1 MFQMYEEWGRRLK
14 KLNGLVKEWME
25 YEKENDTT
33 EVYED
38 LLNFKA
44 AHVVPAIQLYNCLKR
59 QEFVRNSDYTQL
71 DLRTEKAVIT
81 YNKLVMEYCAEPNGA
96 QADPDG
102 MSTSLMDMSVLNNG
116 Q

>member
-1 MFQMYEEWGRRLK
+1 MYEEWGRRLK
-14 KLNGLVKEWME
+14 KLNRLVKEWME

-44 AHVVPAIQLYNCLKR
+44 EHVVPTIALYNRLRK
-59 QEFVRNSDYTQL
+59 QTFVRNSDYTQL
-71 DLRTEKAVIT
+71 DLRTEDAVIT
-81 YNKLVMEYCAEPNGA
+81 YNKMVMDYCAEPNGA

-102 MSTSLMDMSVLNNG
+102 MSTSLMDMSVLNNVL
-116 Q
+116 

>member
-1 MFQMYEEWGRRLK
+1 MYEQWGRRLK

-44 AHVVPAIQLYNCLKR
+44 AHVVPAIQLYNRLKR
-59 QEFVRNSDYTQL
+59 QEFVCNSDYTQL
-71 DLRTEKAVIT
+71 DLRTEEAVIT

-102 MSTSLMDMSVLNNG
+102 MSTSLMDMSVLNNV